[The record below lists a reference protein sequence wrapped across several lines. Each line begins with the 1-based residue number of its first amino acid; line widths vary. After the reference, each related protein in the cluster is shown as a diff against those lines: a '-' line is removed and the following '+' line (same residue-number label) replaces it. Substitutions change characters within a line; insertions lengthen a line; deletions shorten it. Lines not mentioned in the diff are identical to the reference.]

1 MSELYY
7 FVQFFFIYG
16 FLGWCTEVAFAAWKE
31 RKFVNR
37 GFLNG
42 PICPIYGFGVCSVVY
57 LLKPFQSNFILLYIS
72 SVILVSA
79 LEWLTGFLLEK
90 LFHHKWWDYSMMPFN
105 LNGYICLLFSL
116 IWGVFCVAI
125 VSVIHPFI
133 QKCVLHLPFTLT
145 LIVLV
150 ILGIAM
156 FADLSITASEILRLN
171 KRLDKMQEIA
181 DELHEISDKIG
192 ENIYK
197 STITAIEKEEGLK
210 ESISSK
216 QEELTDTLDGITDE
230 VKERISTLRRRFKNI
245 ETNLPA
251 TQRRIV
257 KAFPNM
263 QSRSHKEML
272 EEIRKKLSTLK
283 K

>member
-210 ESISSK
+210 ESISTK
-216 QEELTDTLDGITDE
+216 QGELTDTLDGITDE